1 MTPHP
6 VSVGHLVMGVA
17 FLGLTAV
24 WTLVTSGTLGLD
36 DHPWLL
42 PAPWILAGAIGLA
55 ASAASNARRPPSRM

>member
-24 WTLVTSGTLGLD
+24 WALVTSGTLGLD
-36 DHPWLL
+36 DHAWLL
-42 PAPWILAGAIGLA
+42 PAPWILGGVVGLVA
-55 ASAASNARRPPSRM
+55 AAVSRTRQGTARS